1 MSYHYIYQFR
11 KRLTRLSL
19 ICVVCFIGMNS
30 MHAQMSQIN
39 KTKKSRQYEV
49 DGEVMH
55 FFDMKEVFA
64 QDFRFIEKY
73 NKARRAA
80 KSADFLGYTTLGLI
94 GGGAFLI
101 AVDNDTGISCEFLCL
116 TTGDVIGLISIFLI
130 APITGTTALIVSS
143 TAHKRKKNLINEF
156 NNAINEYGQVIQQ
169 PTLKFT
175 GAHTGYGLG
184 LAVQF

>member
-1 MSYHYIYQFR
+1 
-11 KRLTRLSL
+11 
-19 ICVVCFIGMNS
+19 MNS

-73 NKARRAA
+73 KKARRAA

-101 AVDNDTGISCEFLCL
+101 AVDNSSERSCDLICL
-116 TTGDVIGLISIFLI
+116 TTGDVIGVISIFII
-130 APITGTTALIVSS
+130 APIIGITALIVSS
-143 TAHKRKKNLINEF
+143 TAHNRKKNLINEF
-156 NNAINEYGQVIQQ
+156 NNSTNEYGQVIQQ

-184 LAVQF
+184 LSVQF

>member
-19 ICVVCFIGMNS
+19 FCVVCFIGMNS

-156 NNAINEYGQVIQQ
+156 NNAINE
-169 PTLKFT
+169 
-175 GAHTGYGLG
+175 
-184 LAVQF
+184 